1 MKKYAAGMLAI
12 VVALGLSAFTAVPEK
27 TSVTD
32 PFWYKINPT
41 DSKVTQVLGQ
51 RTQQSAQDASGCQ
64 NTLTTQCV
72 RGYNTDPGYSV
83 GDVTAT
89 GNFTIMKSNP

>member
-1 MKKYAAGMLAI
+1 MKKYLLGLFAIVLAI
-12 VVALGLSAFTAVPEK
+12 SLSAFTAVPERK
-27 TSVTD
+27 SVTD
-32 PFWYKINPT
+32 PFWYKINPL

-64 NTLTTQCV
+64 NQTSTQCV

-83 GDVTAT
+83 GDVAAT
-89 GNFTIMKSNP
+89 GNHTIMKSNP